1 MKIITLKFM
10 KLIIIIFM
18 NDIKKKH
25 KLIKTVMNIY
35 YLKLIFSLMN
45 IIVDIEEKD
54 GDKDLNF
61 ELSKQEILEEEINY
75 SFIRINTN
83 NDLDYEISYIQKFIN
98 EMNQDR

>member
-1 MKIITLKFM
+1 
-10 KLIIIIFM
+10 
-18 NDIKKKH
+18 
-25 KLIKTVMNIY
+25 
-35 YLKLIFSLMN
+35 MN

-98 EMNQDR
+98 EMN

>member
-1 MKIITLKFM
+1 
-10 KLIIIIFM
+10 
-18 NDIKKKH
+18 
-25 KLIKTVMNIY
+25 
-35 YLKLIFSLMN
+35 MN

-75 SFIRINTN
+75 PFIRINTN

-98 EMNQDR
+98 EMN

>member
-1 MKIITLKFM
+1 
-10 KLIIIIFM
+10 M

-61 ELSKQEILEEEINY
+61 ELSKQEILEEKINY

-98 EMNQDR
+98 EMN

>member
-1 MKIITLKFM
+1 
-10 KLIIIIFM
+10 M

-98 EMNQDR
+98 EMN

>member
-1 MKIITLKFM
+1 MKIIILKFM

-98 EMNQDR
+98 EMN

>member
-1 MKIITLKFM
+1 
-10 KLIIIIFM
+10 M

-61 ELSKQEILEEEINY
+61 ELSKQEILEGEINY
-75 SFIRINTN
+75 SFIRINKN

-98 EMNQDR
+98 EMN

>member
-1 MKIITLKFM
+1 
-10 KLIIIIFM
+10 
-18 NDIKKKH
+18 
-25 KLIKTVMNIY
+25 
-35 YLKLIFSLMN
+35 MN

-54 GDKDLNF
+54 GHKDLNF

-98 EMNQDR
+98 EMN

>member
-1 MKIITLKFM
+1 
-10 KLIIIIFM
+10 M
-18 NDIKKKH
+18 N
-25 KLIKTVMNIY
+25 V
-35 YLKLIFSLMN
+35 
-45 IIVDIEEKD
+45 IVDIEEKD

-98 EMNQDR
+98 EMN

>member
-1 MKIITLKFM
+1 
-10 KLIIIIFM
+10 
-18 NDIKKKH
+18 
-25 KLIKTVMNIY
+25 
-35 YLKLIFSLMN
+35 MN

-61 ELSKQEILEEEINY
+61 ELSKQEILEEKINY

-98 EMNQDR
+98 EMN

>member
-10 KLIIIIFM
+10 KSIIIIFM

-98 EMNQDR
+98 EMN

>member
-98 EMNQDR
+98 EMN

>member
-10 KLIIIIFM
+10 KSIIIIFM

-83 NDLDYEISYIQKFIN
+83 DDLDYEISYIQKFIN
-98 EMNQDR
+98 EMN

>member
-1 MKIITLKFM
+1 
-10 KLIIIIFM
+10 
-18 NDIKKKH
+18 
-25 KLIKTVMNIY
+25 
-35 YLKLIFSLMN
+35 MN

-83 NDLDYEISYIQKFIN
+83 NHLDYEISYIQKFIN
-98 EMNQDR
+98 EMN